1 MSSRPP
7 FSCPRAI
14 FDDPRMS
21 LAEKVER
28 IRILQKSLHL
38 LPPESSDL
46 TELIALCHEVS
57 NKLTG
62 QLIKASFKTE
72 RG

>member
-1 MSSRPP
+1 
-7 FSCPRAI
+7 
-14 FDDPRMS
+14 MS